1 MTVTTTTKII
11 MTTMIMKITT
21 MIIIMTT
28 MTIITT
34 TLLSRPVPPNLV
46 YCGMMQCRPGKELPA
61 DLQQVPF

>member
-1 MTVTTTTKII
+1 
-11 MTTMIMKITT
+11 
-21 MIIIMTT
+21 
-28 MTIITT
+28 MTIIFDNNDKNLMIT